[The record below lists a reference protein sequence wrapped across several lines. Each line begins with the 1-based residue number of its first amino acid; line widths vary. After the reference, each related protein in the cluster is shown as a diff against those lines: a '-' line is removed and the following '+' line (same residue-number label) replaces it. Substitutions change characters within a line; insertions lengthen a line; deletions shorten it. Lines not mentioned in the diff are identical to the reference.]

1 MNKKITRSALVAF
14 VLALV
19 DLAEA
24 QQSGK
29 IHRIGFLRSAAP
41 PESYIEAF
49 RQGLRELGY
58 LEGKNIV
65 IEYRYAEG
73 KSGRLPDL
81 AAELVRLP
89 VDVIVIDGQG
99 ATTAAKN
106 ATKTIPIV
114 MQTGDP
120 VGQGLI
126 ASLAR
131 PGGNITGLTSISA
144 ELGGKIL
151 ELLKETIPSLTRV
164 AIATP
169 DTLAAKLNLK
179 ETEVAAKALRV
190 QVIHLVVR
198 GPEDYEG
205 VFRGA
210 TKERANALYVR
221 LVPETS
227 SAHRKQIVELAA
239 KSHLPAIYTA
249 RDWVETGGL
258 ISYGPDRVDM
268 YRRFATYV
276 DKILKGR
283 KPADLPV
290 EQPMKFDF
298 VINLQAAKAIGLT
311 IPPEVLFRATRVIK

>member
-1 MNKKITRSALVAF
+1 MNKKILVIGLTA
-14 VLALV
+14 VILTCGHLAY
-19 DLAEA
+19 A
-24 QQSGK
+24 QQK
-29 IHRIGFLRSAAP
+29 TKVHRIGFLRAAAP
-41 PESYIEAF
+41 PEAYIEGF

-73 KSGRLPDL
+73 KSDRLPDL

-89 VDVIVIDGQG
+89 VDVIVIDGNA
-99 ATTAAKN
+99 ATAAAKN
-106 ATKTIPIV
+106 ATRTIPIV

-120 VGQGLI
+120 VGQGLV

-144 ELGGKIL
+144 ELGGKLL
-151 ELLKETIPSLTRV
+151 ELLKEIVPRLTRV

-169 DTLAAKLNLK
+169 DSLAAKLFLK
-179 ETEVAAKALRV
+179 ETEVPARALRV
-190 QVIHLVVR
+190 QLIHLVVR
-198 GPEDYEG
+198 GPDDYEG
-205 VFRGA
+205 AFQAA

-239 KSHLPAIYTA
+239 KSRLPAIYTA
-249 RDWVETGGL
+249 RDWVDTGGL

-276 DKILKGR
+276 DKILKGT

-290 EQPMKFDF
+290 EQPMKFEF
-298 VINLQAAKAIGLT
+298 VINLKTAKQIGLT
-311 IPPEVLFRATRVIK
+311 ILQSVLFRADKVIK